1 MSVVWCNCCGCGPMD
16 ADDAE
21 WGKDDEPY
29 CDECASQAP
38 LERSA
43 VCAAGYEEW
52 SIKERYYG

>member
-1 MSVVWCNCCGCGPMD
+1 MD